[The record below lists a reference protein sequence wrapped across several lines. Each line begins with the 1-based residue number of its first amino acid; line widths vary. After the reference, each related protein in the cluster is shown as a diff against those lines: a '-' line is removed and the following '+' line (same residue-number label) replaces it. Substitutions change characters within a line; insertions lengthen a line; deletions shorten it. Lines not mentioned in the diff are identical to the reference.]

1 MYLIPFGQSQKSY
14 TIEPKDNKVAQS
26 QFKKWLQKGLNRER
40 YYEKLK
46 EEIENEK
53 MD

>member
-14 TIEPKDNKVAQS
+14 TIEPEDIKLPKANS
-26 QFKKWLQKGLNRER
+26 KKWLQKGLNRER

>member
-1 MYLIPFGQSQKSY
+1 LDKAKKVIPSNQ
-14 TIEPKDNKVAQS
+14 DNKVAQS